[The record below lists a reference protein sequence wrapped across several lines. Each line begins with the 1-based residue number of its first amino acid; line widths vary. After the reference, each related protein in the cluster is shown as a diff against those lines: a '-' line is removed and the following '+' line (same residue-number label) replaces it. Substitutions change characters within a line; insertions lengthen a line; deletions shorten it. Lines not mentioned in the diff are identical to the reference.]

1 MINITTKR
9 CSIGIQLFDALYGFI
24 QSLDK
29 LNYLPPVDIKVDAP
43 YSSADL
49 NILCDFMPVDCT
61 EQELTKYDLIFF
73 CNGGEPLTGSTE
85 TMGKLI
91 NQENVY
97 LITNSYLTELHP
109 LRHKVV
115 WFPHNIM
122 TCRDYWTRHFYPQ
135 YYENIE
141 NRSINRKFE
150 LIAINGSVRSNRY
163 YFFNLLQTQIPSVLQ
178 LSRIGTTVHKLND
191 SQWESAEDTK
201 FRDWINGQ
209 YRDNSIQ
216 EPDQYYNK
224 RVKFGIDEKFG
235 DITPGY
241 FVMPEYFE
249 YACVVFPEA
258 TWQNDELAITEKA
271 IKCFYAGS
279 LPFPIGGANINRLYN
294 DIGFYTAWNL
304 LPDELKLFDQNTD
317 HTSRYQQAVDA
328 VGWLDANR
336 SVFESQQ
343 FEYMA
348 NQNRANFLTCD
359 CDYVSVSRLYDIV
372 QAKLK
377 ERFGVEL

>member
-1 MINITTKR
+1 MINITAKKD
-9 CSIGIQLFDALYGFI
+9 SQGLQLFDALYGFI
-24 QSLDK
+24 QSLDN
-29 LNYLPPVDIKVDAP
+29 LTYRPTVDITVNTP
-43 YSSADL
+43 YSSANL
-49 NILCDFMPVDCT
+49 NILFEYMPEDYS
-61 EQELTKYDLIFF
+61 EKELEKYDLIFF

-91 NQENVY
+91 NRENVY
-97 LITNSYLTELHP
+97 LINNSYLTESHP

-135 YYENIE
+135 YYENIK
-141 NRSINRKFE
+141 NRSIDRKSE
-150 LIAINGSVRSNRY
+150 IIAINGSVRSNRC
-163 YFFNLLQTQIPSVLQ
+163 YFFNLLQTQIPSIIQ

-201 FRDWINGQ
+201 FRDWINDQ
-209 YRDNSIQ
+209 YRDSAIQ

-224 RVKFGIDEKFG
+224 RVKFGIDGKFG
-235 DITPGY
+235 NIAPGY

-279 LPFPIGGANINRLYN
+279 LPFPIGGANVNQLYN

-304 LPDELKLFDQNTD
+304 LPDEMKLFDQNPD
-317 HTSRYQQAVDA
+317 HVSRYQQAVDA
-328 VGWLDANR
+328 VNWLDTNR
-336 SVFESQQ
+336 SVFERQQ
-343 FEYMA
+343 FKDMT
-348 NQNRANFLTCD
+348 NQNRSKFLTCD
-359 CDYVSVSRLYDIV
+359 CDYISVSRLYNII
-372 QAKLK
+372 QTKLK
-377 ERFGVEL
+377 NI